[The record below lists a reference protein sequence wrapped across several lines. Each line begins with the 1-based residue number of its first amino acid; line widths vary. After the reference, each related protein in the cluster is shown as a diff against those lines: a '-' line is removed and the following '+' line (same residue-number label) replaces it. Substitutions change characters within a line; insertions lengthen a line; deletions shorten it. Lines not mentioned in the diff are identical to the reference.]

1 MIIVRNNIR
10 IVDDSMIMDIQVS
23 TVDELPA
30 INEAID
36 GVTTEKVSAGS
47 TAQVVRTGV
56 WYTLDEDGTWYDSDG
71 NAADATSNK
80 SSLASPAVIDRGAL
94 LGQGKSILTADE
106 PEQIEPEIDE
116 KEQTEKDELDTE
128 SEVTEDE

>member
-1 MIIVRNNIR
+1 MIIVRNKIR

-47 TAQVVRTGV
+47 TAQVVQTG
-56 WYTLDEDGTWYDSDG
+56 
-71 NAADATSNK
+71 A
-80 SSLASPAVIDRGAL
+80 
-94 LGQGKSILTADE
+94 
-106 PEQIEPEIDE
+106 
-116 KEQTEKDELDTE
+116 
-128 SEVTEDE
+128 

>member
-1 MIIVRNNIR
+1 MIIVRNKIR
-10 IVDDSMIMDIQVS
+10 IGDSAIMDIQVS

-71 NAADATSNK
+71 NAADATSNT

-106 PEQIEPEIDE
+106 TEQTEPEIDE
-116 KEQTEKDELDTE
+116 QEQTEPYEPDTE